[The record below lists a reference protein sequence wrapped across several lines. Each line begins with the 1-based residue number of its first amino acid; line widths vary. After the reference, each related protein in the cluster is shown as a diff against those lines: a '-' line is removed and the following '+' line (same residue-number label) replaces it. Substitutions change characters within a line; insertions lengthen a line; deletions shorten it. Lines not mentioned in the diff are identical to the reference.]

1 MKFCISLLFALI
13 LCSYTGL
20 SQQMQRISG
29 ISVYATAGPNYFL
42 NNFQQF
48 KKRVDPMNYNLS
60 FRIMWEPAYR
70 VSLGLKTGYYKISTV
85 SLIGPKANANF
96 ILSAIP
102 IQLFVKTKISKRFYA
117 FYGMG
122 PSVCLNTMSAS
133 NGESIHASFVSFA
146 DMSAGFGYLKSLNK
160 KVLLGAEFEFYHS
173 SKSAE
178 NILTLAVVA
187 GWRL

>member
-1 MKFCISLLFALI
+1 
-13 LCSYTGL
+13 
-20 SQQMQRISG
+20 MQRVSG

-48 KKRVDPMNYNLS
+48 RKRVSPIDYNLS
-60 FRIMWEPAYR
+60 LRIMWEPAFR
-70 VSLGLKTGYYKISTV
+70 VSLGLKTGYYKIYTV
-85 SLIGPKANANF
+85 SLTGAKANANF
-96 ILSAIP
+96 VLSAIP

-122 PSVCLNTMSAS
+122 PSVCLNTMSAN

-146 DMSAGFGYLKSLNK
+146 DMSAGFGYLKSLNRK
-160 KVLLGAEFEFYHS
+160 FLLGTELEYYHS

-178 NILTLAVVA
+178 NILTLTLVG